1 VARIVKQHDE
11 RRNEILD
18 AAQAL
23 FYSQGYDQTSVQN
36 IINAVGIAKG
46 TFYHY
51 FGSKTA
57 LLNEMVE
64 RMLHESVHLIE
75 PIVDDAAL
83 DALEKFNRFFRAIL
97 AWKTENKAL
106 MLGILRALYSDEN
119 VILRHKLAQAWSKDF
134 EQSLSRIIRQGV
146 AEGLFHTDYPD
157 DVGPIILAIT
167 QWLSE
172 ASAKVLLQTGEHAG
186 QFPLIE
192 RQAAAA
198 QQATERVL
206 GAPAGSLQMIDLEM
220 LRQWFE

>member
-1 VARIVKQHDE
+1 MVRIVKEHEE

-23 FYSQGYDQTSVQN
+23 FYSQGYDQTSIQD

-51 FGSKTA
+51 FGSKNA
-57 LLNEMVE
+57 LLNELIE
-64 RMLHESVHLIE
+64 RMLHESIHLIK
-75 PIVDDAAL
+75 PIVDDAEL
-83 DALEKFNRFFRAIL
+83 DALEKLNSFFRDIL
-97 AWKTENKAL
+97 VWKTEKKNL
-106 MLGILRALYSDEN
+106 LLGILRAFYSDEN

-134 EQSLSRIIRQGV
+134 APLLGRIIRQGV

-157 DVGPIILAIT
+157 NVGPIILVIT

-172 ASAKVLLQTGEHAG
+172 TSAKVLLQAGEHAG
-186 QFPLIE
+186 QLPLIE
-192 RQAAAA
+192 RQAAAV

-206 GAPAGSLQMIDLEM
+206 GAPPGSLQMIDLEM
-220 LRQWFE
+220 LRQWFK